1 MNALAELLDAVRER
15 SGLPSDM
22 ALATKLGI
30 QRQTLHQAR
39 KGVAGLSD
47 ERIAQLCE
55 LGKLD
60 GAVWLAKIHA
70 ERATSPVERRVWRSV
85 LDRLS
90 AAAAVLVLAVI
101 AMPGAARA
109 KAIDSQGFSGSGQPH
124 SVYYVSIGLGR
135 TSGLAATTSALCLL
149 KTSLRSLCVG
159 RPSAPSLT
167 VDIKVNRLHLPP
179 DMTNQQHD
187 EQCLAEILGILNEL
201 TSEKPLSLPST
212 TATWP
217 YLLERSLLIA
227 YVGVLVITAAS
238 AVVTAATSLQE
249 PAEPYLQSGFF
260 TGFVLVVAYILSS
273 LVNAVIANRRA
284 RKDPTPAM
292 LRRMRRDTIQDWKQI
307 QLLRAFPKHLVEYA
321 LTQYKWHWDM
331 LEQRVGLFSGDLR
344 RLGLA
349 PALAGSALAAANLI
363 RQEGVVLLWAPI
375 AMACCL
381 YIVATVLLA
390 SRERPRQVVELL
402 SFLIKSWESL
412 SPTPMPQLAPEHLD
426 LPIALAAAGQSQ
438 EPVHHKDIHQAQRPM
453 PERLR

>member
-1 MNALAELLDAVRER
+1 MSKGSCSIRHR
-15 SGLPSDM
+15 GLR
-22 ALATKLGI
+22 T
-30 QRQTLHQAR
+30 QAR
-39 KGVAGLSD
+39 A
-47 ERIAQLCE
+47 EAEAQPLPR
-55 LGKLD
+55 
-60 GAVWLAKIHA
+60 GANQ
-70 ERATSPVERRVWRSV
+70 SY
-85 LDRLS
+85 
-90 AAAAVLVLAVI
+90 
-101 AMPGAARA
+101 
-109 KAIDSQGFSGSGQPH
+109 QGRYSISH
-124 SVYYVSIGLGR
+124 NVYYVPIGLGR

-187 EQCLAEILGILNEL
+187 EQCLAEILEILNEL

-381 YIVATVLLA
+381 YIVVTVLLA